1 MIVSLK
7 GKHITSGKQFSKAE
21 IERVLEVAEGFREEL
36 KEKPSLDLMK
46 GYILGTLFFEP
57 STRTRLSFE
66 SAMERLG
73 GSVIGFSEA
82 STSSAAKGETLQ
94 DTILTVCQ
102 YVDVIAMRH
111 PQIGSADLAA
121 QVATVPI
128 LNGGDGAGQH
138 PTQALLDML
147 TIKSE
152 KGALDGLTVA
162 LVGDLKHGRTVHAL
176 VELLKHYHTRLLFV
190 APSLLQMPSE
200 ISAGL
205 REHGIAIEETE
216 DLPGALRQAD
226 VVYMTRIQKERF
238 ADPAQYD
245 ALKNAFILD
254 RALVDQA
261 KPGLTILHPLPRV
274 SEITTDVDD
283 FAGAAYFRQVKNGIY
298 ARMALIALV
307 TGRNTL
313 PGAR

>member
-1 MIVSLK
+1 MIVSLQ

-21 IERVLEVAEGFREEL
+21 IERVLEVAEQFREEL
-36 KEKPSLDLMK
+36 QEKPSLDLMK

-82 STSSAAKGETLQ
+82 STSSSAKGETLQ

-111 PQIGSADLAA
+111 PQIGSADQAA
-121 QVATVPI
+121 EVATVPI

-152 KGALDGLTVA
+152 KGTLDGLTVA

-176 VELLKHYHTRLLFV
+176 VELLKHYHTRLFFV
-190 APSLLQMPSE
+190 APNLLQMPSE

-205 REHGIAIEETE
+205 REHGIAIEETA

-238 ADPAQYD
+238 ADPAQYES
-245 ALKNAFILD
+245 LKNAFILD
-254 RALVDQA
+254 RALVEQA

-274 SEITTDVDD
+274 SEIATDVDN
-283 FAGAAYFRQVKNGIY
+283 FAGAAYFRQVKNGMY

-307 TGRNTL
+307 TGRI
-313 PGAR
+313 